1 MKSKLLSYSTGIFVF
16 SYHAVLAILLPIYFY
31 SSVPSLSLLLISVI
45 LYILTG
51 LSITIG
57 YHRLWSH
64 STFKAYKAL
73 EIVILFFGSLALQG
87 SAIRWSFNHRKH
99 HAFVDTEKDPYNIKQ
114 GFWYAHLFWM
124 FKEQPNIE
132 NKVVAD
138 LTRNPLLLHQ
148 EKYAKFYQLG
158 SNLLVFLLLS
168 FFFSDPLGV
177 FIFPILLRIFFV
189 HHCTWFI
196 NSIAH
201 TWGSQSFSKEQTAV
215 DNFIISL
222 LTFGEGYHNYH
233 HTFANDYRNGIRWFH
248 FDPSKWIIWLFGKL
262 GWASHLRK
270 IQDSRIQTKILN
282 KTKEAF
288 LTRLKRNQSERYVT
302 LEKKVNLLVERI
314 SKGINEIQALIDKER
329 TLQKEKY
336 KNTDLLQTVREEIQ
350 LMKKNLKFD
359 WSLWKRLI
367 KNERFDEV
375 ELY

>member
-1 MKSKLLSYSTGIFVF
+1 MKSKFFPHSAGLFVIA
-16 SYHAVLAILLPIYFY
+16 YHLALVVLLPLYLWNY
-31 SSVPSLSLLLISVI
+31 TPSFSLLLTAFI
-45 LYILTG
+45 LYFFTG
-51 LSITIG
+51 LSITVG

-64 STFKAYKAL
+64 SAFKVNKVL
-73 EIVILFFGSLALQG
+73 EFVILFFGSLSLQG
-87 SAIRWSFNHRKH
+87 SAIRWAFNHRKH
-99 HAFVDTEKDPYNIKQ
+99 HAFVDTDKDPYNIKR
-114 GFWYAHLFWM
+114 GFWYAHLFWL
-124 FKEQPNIE
+124 FEKPSEIDA
-132 NKVVAD
+132 KIVSD
-138 LTRNPLLLHQ
+138 LTRNPLLANQ
-148 EKYAKFYQLG
+148 EKYSKYHLLG
-158 SNLLVFLLLS
+158 SNIVLFVILS
-168 FFFSDPLGV
+168 FCFSDSFGV
-177 FIFPILLRIFFV
+177 LVFPILLRIFFL

-196 NSIAH
+196 NSLAH

-262 GWASHLRK
+262 GWASQLRK

-288 LTRLKRNQSERYVT
+288 LTRLKRNQSERYVA

-367 KNERFDEV
+367 KNERFDEA